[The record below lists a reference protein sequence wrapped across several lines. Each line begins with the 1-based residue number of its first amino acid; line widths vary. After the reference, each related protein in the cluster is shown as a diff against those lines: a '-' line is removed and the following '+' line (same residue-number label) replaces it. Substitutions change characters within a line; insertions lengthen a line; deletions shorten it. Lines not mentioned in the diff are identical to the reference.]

1 MTNAEGAARSLIPWR
16 LGYVALDVDD
26 LSAAVRWWTKFGQ
39 LEVSEQSA
47 NSVSLRGG
55 TDHHWLMLHRT
66 EGTPGVRR
74 MAFEV
79 RDRGDLDAY
88 RDRLKNEGVAVTDHP
103 GDRTG
108 DAIRFSDPDGYSIEL
123 FADMGNIG
131 IEPTT
136 PWINPTELLH
146 AVVAVSDLN
155 ASVDFYGRVLG
166 LLESDQVLGK
176 TVFLRAGN
184 GFHHALVLAVGRGA
198 PPLLDH
204 VALHLRDVDDLM
216 RVRQNLIEN
225 ADGEPFDRD
234 LLRHPTSGSMGFY
247 AKGPGGVPLSVEFCI
262 EHGKITD
269 PDHRPRAMAPG
280 RWTSNVWRPPV
291 DADA

>member
-1 MTNAEGAARSLIPWR
+1 MTDTAQRHLVPWR
-16 LGYVALDVDD
+16 LGYVALDVAD
-26 LSAAVRWWTKFGQ
+26 LSAAARWWTRFGQ
-39 LEVSEQSA
+39 LEIADQTDDTIY
-47 NSVSLRGG
+47 LRGG
-55 TDHHWLMLHRT
+55 TDHHWLILHRAT
-66 EGTPGVRR
+66 GTPGVRR

-79 RDRGDLDAY
+79 HTRSDLETY
-88 RDRLKNEGVAVTDHP
+88 RDRLKNEGVEIAEHP

-108 DAIRFSDPDGYSIEL
+108 DAIRFADPDGYEIEL
-123 FADMGNIG
+123 FADMGNVG
-131 IEPTT
+131 VEPTA

-146 AVVAVSDLN
+146 AVVAVSDLD

-166 LLESDQVLGK
+166 LLESDRVLGR

-184 GFHHALVLAVGRGA
+184 GFHHALVLGFGRGA

-204 VALHLRDVDDLM
+204 VALHLNDVDDLM

-225 ADGEPFDRD
+225 TDGEPFDRD
-234 LLRHPTSGSMGFY
+234 MLRHPTSGSMGFY
-247 AKGPGGVPLSVEFCI
+247 AAGPGEVPLSVEFCI
-262 EHGKITD
+262 DHGKITD

-291 DADA
+291 DTDA